1 MSSAATLALAAS
13 RRWVPVAILVAL
25 PFLYHVKLFSPNP
38 EERRIFR
45 GDFLNQHYV
54 WKSYA
59 LSRAR
64 SGELALWNPHVLGGV
79 AIHANPLVGIFYPPT
94 YVLLPFTRGGRV
106 DYVAL
111 EIYQLLHQAFAGLG
125 MLLLMRSIGSRP
137 AGALLAALVF
147 AFTGFFTTPGHHAI
161 VITAAWIPWAL
172 FATRRAVRQSGVG
185 SLAVLSA
192 TLALMV
198 LAGHPQVAYYG
209 LLLTALWAMACGGLK
224 QSATRFLPALFLAIA
239 IAAVQ
244 LIPTYRLAEDSS
256 RAALGYEYATSFG
269 FSPYFLAAAF
279 NPKGQVRLPGQDD
292 SAPLHL
298 YVGIGTLLLAAVG
311 FLLSETKGHL
321 FFAACA
327 AGALLLSFGRDSPL
341 FDWFYAALPS
351 FDRFRVPYRL
361 LGIYT
366 LAMSVLA
373 GLGLSVLEEVGRK
386 QRLHL
391 RSIVRSAFALLLVL
405 ALWAAFM
412 HTRVVTPSGSS
423 ELDAL
428 SPAQVERLVGGAYWA
443 VLLAGI
449 HVLFL
454 TLILWRPRE
463 KWVIYGLVGVAVLDV
478 GTFVKDRGE
487 RPYRTLV
494 RAGERAEHRLVRAQ
508 SYRSR
513 YVSESN
519 LENYATLQG
528 VDFAG
533 GHEALVDGHYAELLD
548 ASHTSANAL
557 SLLNAKFIV
566 RQKPPSA
573 FPWCGPRYAS
583 PLPLLDIPPALA
595 PARLELLPPVE
606 ASSIR
611 LDWHPLGPGGTASVE
626 VGAKVFPLEPDRP
639 LELRFDERTSID
651 TFTVMVDDDNP
662 GIQIESIELD
672 LNPLALVTDFL
683 RLGNIVIN
691 LHALPRAYFIV
702 PSGIPEEI
710 QTLEALRCW
719 SVHAGIQVRH
729 PESGEGA
736 SGFFRKD
743 ATEITIYEPE
753 LVEIRTRSPRA
764 GFVVLADTLRPG
776 WVAEVDGVETP
787 VLRAQWSMRSAAV
800 PAGEHVVR
808 FRYQPRSLAIGM
820 LVSLSAFLVLFGLF
834 GLSIAEWRASRKKAN
849 LKPDEDFVSAEPE

>member
-1 MSSAATLALAAS
+1 MTRLF
-13 RRWVPVAILVAL
+13 RWVPVAILIAL
-25 PFLYHVKLFSPNP
+25 PFLYHLKLFSPNP
-38 EERRIFR
+38 EDRRIFR

-79 AIHANPLVGIFYPPT
+79 AIHANPQVGIFYPPT
-94 YVLLPFTRGGRV
+94 YSLLPFTSEGRL
-106 DYVAL
+106 DYIAL

-137 AGALLAALVF
+137 AGALLAALIF
-147 AFTGFFTTPGHHAI
+147 AFTGFFTTPGHHTI
-161 VITAAWIPWAL
+161 VITATWIPWAL
-172 FATRRAVRQSGVG
+172 LATRRAMRQGGPG
-185 SLAVLSA
+185 SLAVLAA

-209 LLLTALWAMACGGLK
+209 LLLTALWAIACGGLK

-239 IAAVQ
+239 ITGVQ

-256 RAALGYEYATSFG
+256 RAALGYEYSTSFG

-279 NPKGQVRLPGQDD
+279 IPKGQVRLPGQDD

-298 YVGIGTLLLAAVG
+298 YVGVGTLLLAAVG

-321 FFAACA
+321 FFAASA
-327 AGALLLSFGRDSPL
+327 ATALFLSFGRESPL
-341 FDWFYAALPS
+341 FDWFYAALPG

-366 LAMSVLA
+366 LGMSVLA
-373 GLGLSVLEEVGRK
+373 GLGLSVLEELSRK
-386 QRLHL
+386 QRLRL
-391 RSIVRSAFALLLVL
+391 RSIVRSAFALLVVL
-405 ALWAAFM
+405 TLWAGFM

-443 VLLAGI
+443 VLIVTI

-454 TLILWRPRE
+454 TLLLWRPRE
-463 KWVIYGLVGVAVLDV
+463 KWVIYGLVGAAILDV

-494 RAGERAEHRLVRAQ
+494 RAGARAEHRLVQAQ
-508 SYRSR
+508 GYRSR

-519 LENYATLQG
+519 LENYAALHE

-533 GHEALVDGHYAELLD
+533 GHEALVDRHYAELLD

-566 RQKPPSA
+566 RQKPQSA

-583 PLPLLDIPPALA
+583 PLPLLDIPAGMA
-595 PARLELLPPVE
+595 PARLELLPPVD

-611 LDWHPLGPGGTASVE
+611 LDWHPLGPGGKASVDFGGE
-626 VGAKVFPLEPDRP
+626 VFPLEPGRP

-651 TFTVMVDDDNP
+651 VFTVMVDGDNP
-662 GIQIESIELD
+662 GIQIEGIEVD
-672 LNPLALVTDFL
+672 LNPLALVTDFM
-683 RLGNIVIN
+683 RLGNIKIN
-691 LHALPRAYFIV
+691 LHALPRSYFMV
-702 PSGIPEEI
+702 PSDVPEEI
-710 QTLEALRCW
+710 QTLDALRCW
-719 SVHAGIQVRH
+719 SVHEGVQARH

-753 LVEIRTRSPRA
+753 LIEIRTRSPRA
-764 GFVVLADTLRPG
+764 GFVILADTLRPG
-776 WVAEVDGVETP
+776 WVAEVDGIETP
-787 VLRAQWSMRSAAV
+787 VLRAQWSMRAAAV

-808 FRYQPRSLAIGM
+808 FRYQPRALTAGM
-820 LVSLSAFLVLFGLF
+820 LVSLSALLVLVALAV
-834 GLSIAEWRASRKKAN
+834 AEWRARRKKIPLQA
-849 LKPDEDFVSAEPE
+849 DEDFVSTEHQ

>member
-1 MSSAATLALAAS
+1 M
-13 RRWVPVAILVAL
+13 AL
-25 PFLYHVKLFSPNP
+25 PFLYHIKLFSPNP

-64 SGELALWNPHVLGGV
+64 SGKLALWNPHVLGGV
-79 AIHANPLVGIFYPPT
+79 AIHANPQAAIFYPPT
-94 YVLLPFTRGGRV
+94 YSLLPFTRGGRV
-106 DYVAL
+106 DYIAL

-137 AGALLAALVF
+137 AGALLAAIIF

-172 FATRRAVRQSGVG
+172 LATRRAGRQSGPG
-185 SLAVLSA
+185 SLAVLAA

-209 LLLTALWAMACGGLK
+209 LLLTALWAIACGGLK
-224 QSATRFLPALFLAIA
+224 QSAARFLPALFLAIA

-256 RAALGYEYATSFG
+256 RAALGYEYSTSFG

-279 NPKGQVRLPGQDD
+279 IPKGQVRLPGQDD

-327 AGALLLSFGRDSPL
+327 AAALFLSFGRESPL
-341 FDWFYAALPS
+341 FDWFYAALPG

-361 LGIYT
+361 LGIYA

-373 GLGLSVLEEVGRK
+373 GLGLSALEELGRRR
-386 QRLHL
+386 RLRL
-391 RSIVRSAFALLLVL
+391 RSIVRSAFALLVVL
-405 ALWAAFM
+405 ALWTAFM
-412 HTRVVTPSGSS
+412 HMRVVTPSGSA
-423 ELDAL
+423 ELDVL

-443 VLLAGI
+443 VLLATI

-454 TLILWRPRE
+454 TRLLWRPRE
-463 KWVIYGLVGVAVLDV
+463 RWIIYGLVGAAILDV

-494 RAGERAEHRLVRAQ
+494 RAGERAEHRVVRAQ

-519 LENYATLQG
+519 LENYATLHD

-533 GHEALVDGHYAELLD
+533 GHEALVDGHYAGLLD

-566 RQKPPSA
+566 RQKPQSA

-583 PLPLLDIPPALA
+583 PLPLLDIPPAIA
-595 PARLELLPPVE
+595 PARFEFFPSLNV
-606 ASSIR
+606 SSIR
-611 LDWHPLGPGGTASVE
+611 LDWHPLGPGGTASVDFGSE
-626 VGAKVFPLEPDRP
+626 VLRLEPGRP

-651 TFTVMVDDDNP
+651 AFTVMVDDDNP
-662 GIQIESIELD
+662 GIQIEGIEVD
-672 LNPLALVTDFL
+672 LNPLALVADFL
-683 RLGNIVIN
+683 HLGNIKVN
-691 LHALPRAYFIV
+691 LHALPRSYFMV
-702 PSGIPEEI
+702 PSDVPEEI
-710 QTLEALRCW
+710 QTLESLRCW
-719 SVHAGIQVRH
+719 SVHGGIQVRR
-729 PESGEGA
+729 PESGDGA

-776 WVAEVDGVETP
+776 WMAEVDGVETP
-787 VLRAQWSMRSAAV
+787 IFRAQWSMRAAAV

-808 FRYQPRSLAIGM
+808 FRYQPLALTAGM
-820 LVSLSAFLVLFGLF
+820 IVSLSALLVLVGL
-834 GLSIAEWRASRKKAN
+834 GVAAWRGRRKKTR
-849 LKPDEDFVSAEPE
+849 LQPDEDFVST